1 MQNVNNTKSN
11 KIFQTRLLLLCFFFL
26 QFDRVY
32 LYYSMH
38 LIWINWRR
46 AQEQN
51 TMIARHAH
59 SIRREIK
66 DETADK
72 IDVHCLLDA
81 FGLFGVFLASVR
93 CLSTHAFVVFQF
105 SSFDQKKK
113 KMIHTNSHTHTLA
126 RALCAFFLLSFVL
139 FVCYWCHI
147 KVIHATR
154 LLIGQ
159 FHMHV
164 EQWIKSG
171 IRSAATSS
179 IKRLFQKTLLDY
191 IILFFYLLSIFG
203 RSSFYRFPIFL
214 SWFSFFYPS
223 SFS

>member
-1 MQNVNNTKSN
+1 MN
-11 KIFQTRLLLLCFFFL
+11 KLKTSPRAKHNDSATCTQHQTRN
-26 QFDRVY
+26 QRRNGRQ
-32 LYYSMH
+32 
-38 LIWINWRR
+38 NWCSLFVGCIR
-46 AQEQN
+46 A
-51 TMIARHAH
+51 
-59 SIRREIK
+59 
-66 DETADK
+66 
-72 IDVHCLLDA
+72 
-81 FGLFGVFLASVR
+81 VR
-93 CLSTHAFVVFQF
+93 CVFSQCSMPLNTCVCGF
-105 SSFDQKKK
+105 SILFLRPKKK